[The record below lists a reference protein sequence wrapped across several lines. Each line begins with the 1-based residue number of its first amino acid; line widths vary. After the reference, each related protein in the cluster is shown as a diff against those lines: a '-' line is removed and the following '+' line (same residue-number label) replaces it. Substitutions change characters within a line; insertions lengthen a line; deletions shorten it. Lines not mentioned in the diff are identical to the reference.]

1 MQGLATTQVSV
12 LRGTTTDQFGDQ
24 IPVTTPVATGIPAA
38 IVESSRTVLDLATQT
53 PRTVRTV
60 TCVMPGWADVLG
72 TDRLQ
77 DQTTGLTYFI
87 ETVETQPS
95 LGYPGD
101 QVLGLRR
108 VTGTGR

>member
-12 LRGTTTDQFGDQ
+12 LRGTTTDDFGDL
-24 IPVTTPVATGIPAA
+24 IDAATPVVTGVPAA
-38 IVESSRTVLDLATQT
+38 IVESSKTVTDQATQT

-60 TCVMPGWADVLG
+60 TCVLPAWASVLN

-77 DQTTGLTYFI
+77 DQSTGLTYFI
-87 ETVETQPS
+87 ESVETQPS

-108 VTGTGR
+108 VTGTGS

>member
-12 LRGTTTDQFGDQ
+12 LRGTSTDEFGDE
-24 IPVTTPVATGIPAA
+24 IDAATPVATSIPAA
-38 IVESSRTVLDLATQT
+38 VVESSKVVLDQATQT

-60 TCVMPGWADVLG
+60 TCVLPSWASVLN
-72 TDRLQ
+72 TDRIQ
-77 DQTTGLTYFI
+77 DQATGLTYII

-108 VTGTGR
+108 VTGTGT